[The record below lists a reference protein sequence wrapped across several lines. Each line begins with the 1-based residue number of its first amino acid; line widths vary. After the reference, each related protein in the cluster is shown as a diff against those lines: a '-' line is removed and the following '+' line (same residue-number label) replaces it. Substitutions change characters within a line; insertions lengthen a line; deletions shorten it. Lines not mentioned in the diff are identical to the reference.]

1 MQFRLLFC
9 CWLSIV
15 ILWTAGTDAFGQN
28 LTPQSNLPHG
38 RFLKDTAE
46 VGQPVKYSLSFK
58 HDKNI
63 QVVFPDSSHDFA
75 PFEFVRKEFFTTHS
89 DSLQSTDSAIY
100 TVTVFEL
107 DSLQHLSL
115 PIYVLLES
123 GDSLTE
129 WTDEDTLLIR
139 NNVKIQENY
148 IADTSFWQIKTEFN
162 YIYWGI
168 GATLLLILLLLANS
182 FLGKPLNR
190 AIKLLIMYQRHKAFG
205 GSFDKLTNQI
215 LKNPSAPNLEKA
227 QTLWKK
233 YIEKVDNIPYSTYT
247 TREISQHL
255 PDINLKETLQ
265 AIDRY
270 VYGGIQPNNIGEH
283 LGRLQTQANQ
293 IYERKRTEI
302 RKS

>member
-1 MQFRLLFC
+1 MQLRLVFC

-15 ILWTAGTDAFGQN
+15 TLWAATTGALGQN

-38 RFLKDTAE
+38 RFLKDTAQ
-46 VGQPVKYSLSFK
+46 VGQPVEYSLSFR

-75 PFEFVRKEFFTTHS
+75 PFEFVRKDFFTTHS
-89 DSLQSTDSAIY
+89 DSLQSTDSAVY
-100 TVTVFEL
+100 TVTTFEL
-107 DSLQHLSL
+107 DSLQRLSL
-115 PIYVLLES
+115 PIYVLQES
-123 GDSLTE
+123 GDSLAE
-129 WTDEDTLLIR
+129 WTDEDTILVH
-139 NNVKIQENY
+139 NNVKIQENFLV
-148 IADTSFWQIKTEFN
+148 DTTFWQIKTGFN

-168 GATLLLILLLLANS
+168 GATFFLILLLLANS

-190 AIKLLIMYQRHKAFG
+190 AIKLLIMYQRHKAFES
-205 GSFDKLTNQI
+205 SFDRLTTQI
-215 LKNPSAPNLEKA
+215 NKNPTVQSLEKA

-255 PDINLKETLQ
+255 PDTNLKNTLQ

-270 VYGGIQPNNIGEH
+270 VYGGIQPSNISEH
-283 LGRLQTQANQ
+283 LSCLQKQANS
-293 IYERKRTEI
+293 IYEHKRSEI

>member
-1 MQFRLLFC
+1 MQLRLVFC

-15 ILWTAGTDAFGQN
+15 TLWAATTDVLGQN

-38 RFLKDTAE
+38 RFLKDTAQ
-46 VGQPVKYSLSFK
+46 VGQPVQYSLSFK

-75 PFEFVRKEFFTTHS
+75 PFEFVRKAFFTTRS
-89 DSLQSTDSAIY
+89 DSLQSMDSAVY
-100 TVTVFEL
+100 TVTTFEL
-107 DSLQHLSL
+107 DSLQNLSL
-115 PIYVLLES
+115 PIYVLLPS
-123 GDSLTE
+123 GDSLAE
-129 WTDEDTLLIR
+129 WTDEDTLIIR
-139 NNVKIQENY
+139 NSVKIQENL
-148 IADTSFWQIKTEFN
+148 IADTIFWQIKTEFN

-168 GATLLLILLLLANS
+168 GATFLLILLLLANS

-190 AIKLLIMYQRHKAFG
+190 AFKLLIMYQRHKAFH

-215 LKNPSAPNLEKA
+215 LKNPSALGLEKA
-227 QTLWKK
+227 QTIWKK

-247 TREISQHL
+247 TREINQHL
-255 PDINLKETLQ
+255 PDTKLKETLQ

-270 VYGGIQPNNIGEH
+270 VYGGIQPNNIDEH
-283 LGRLQTQANQ
+283 LQRLLKQANA
-293 IYERKRTEI
+293 IYELKRSEI